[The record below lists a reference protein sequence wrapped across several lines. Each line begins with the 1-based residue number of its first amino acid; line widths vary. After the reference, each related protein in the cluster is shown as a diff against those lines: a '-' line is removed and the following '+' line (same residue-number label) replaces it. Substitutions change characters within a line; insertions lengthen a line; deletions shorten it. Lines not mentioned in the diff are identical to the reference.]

1 MKHIT
6 PLAIHTVIGMIA
18 LLLFILGIL
27 LIFLIYTKL
36 GIISML
42 LSACLL
48 QYASWFYKQNS
59 KF

>member
-6 PLAIHTVIGMIA
+6 PLAIHTVIGIIA
-18 LLLFILGIL
+18 LLLFVLGIL
-27 LIFLIYTKL
+27 LIFLMYTKL

-42 LSACLL
+42 LSVCLL